1 MSPKM
6 PLNQA
11 LIGALTLHLN
21 NVMFKPM
28 RPNTLILMI
37 AKTAPKRT
45 FSAIF
50 YAGAQPV
57 VLQEMWPVGLMT

>member
-1 MSPKM
+1 MYNS
-6 PLNQA
+6 
-11 LIGALTLHLN
+11 LIIVLTLHIN
-21 NVMFKPM
+21 NVMFKSM
-28 RPNTLILMI
+28 RPNTHILMI
-37 AKTAPKRT
+37 AKTAPVRT